1 MLYSDLPAA
10 RAEHRD
16 FLDAYLSADA
26 RTTVVDAIVADTT
39 SLTTTMELVR
49 RIRALRDGIE
59 GTGGIRGLRG
69 ARLLVGGYAA
79 ENVDFQHAL
88 LRRFPLL
95 IALVLGTTGLMLGVI
110 FRSALIPLK
119 AILLNS
125 ASVAATFGIIVLAFQ
140 DGLAAGWLGLDG
152 PAAAIFVVVPVSV
165 FATVFGLSMDY
176 EVFLLARIKE
186 EYDARGNNTEATI
199 HGLAAVA
206 STITSAA
213 LIMAVVFCYFAFGR
227 VLLMQFLGFGL
238 AVAVVLDATVVRVL
252 LVPAI
257 MDLAGRWNWW
267 PGRR

>member
-1 MLYSDLPAA
+1 MD
-10 RAEHRD
+10 
-16 FLDAYLSADA
+16 
-26 RTTVVDAIVADTT
+26 
-39 SLTTTMELVR
+39 LVR
-49 RIRALRDGIE
+49 DIRALRDGIE
-59 GTGGIRGLRG
+59 GAGGIRGLRG

-79 ENVDFQHAL
+79 ENVDFQHDL
-88 LRRFPLL
+88 LERFPLL
-95 IALVLGTTGLMLGVI
+95 IALVLGTTAVMLAVI
-110 FRSALIPLK
+110 FRSVLIPLK

-125 ASVAATFGIIVLAFQ
+125 ASVAATFGIVVLAFQ
-140 DGLAAGWLGLDG
+140 DGLGAGLLGLDG

-176 EVFLLARIKE
+176 EIFLLARIKE
-186 EYDARGNNTEATI
+186 EYDARGDNTAATI

-213 LIMAVVFCYFAFGR
+213 LIMAVVFGYFAFGR
-227 VLLMQFLGFGL
+227 VLLLQFLGLGL
-238 AVAVVLDATVVRVL
+238 AVAVVLDATVVRIL